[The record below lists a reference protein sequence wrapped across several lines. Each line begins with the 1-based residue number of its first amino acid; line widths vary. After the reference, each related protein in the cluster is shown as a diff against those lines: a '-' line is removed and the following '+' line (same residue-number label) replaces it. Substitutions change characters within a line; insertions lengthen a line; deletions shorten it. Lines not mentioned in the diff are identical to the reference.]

1 MTANGTSSDVF
12 VVKYNSS
19 GVFQWAAR
27 GGVANSG
34 DNSSGG
40 HGQICTDGT
49 NVYVAGSFSA
59 AGSATFTPAAGGC
72 TTCSPS
78 PANSQGFVGK
88 LDCAGGQWQWIQPWG
103 TAAQNQGHSV
113 CVDASGNVYVSGE
126 ANGNFTLGPSSIST
140 VDAQAFFGK
149 LNAAGVWQWAVTGG
163 GTGSDASAGGSI
175 SYNANLGRLTAT
187 GSYNSVTVSFG
198 SFGIPNT
205 TGSTDMFLVELNP
218 ATGAFLSAFGFGSA
232 AGADEISGNC
242 YDPNTHDI
250 FICGQMSG
258 AVSTLPGIGTLNQA
272 NASNDIFVAR
282 YTPNATPTSGTF
294 TWAKSY
300 GLSGIDRA
308 YDISANAI
316 GQINFC
322 GYFTGPGTID
332 FGAGSST
339 QVTSSNTTQEI
350 FVAEVQA
357 SSGAGVFVI
366 QATDNG
372 TGGVDQ
378 ARGICTRQN
387 GIGTIWATG
396 EFTAGGAVTFTP
408 TAQSNSLSLS
418 SAGTTDIWVG
428 KVFAV
433 PPLVATQSQVNLT
446 CNGVCTGSATVV
458 ASGGVAPYTY
468 SWSPS
473 GGSGA
478 TASNLCAINYTC
490 TITDALSTSITKTFS
505 ITQPTAITSSIVS
518 QTNVACNGGSNGAAT
533 ITASGGTGTL
543 TYNWTPGNPTGDGTV
558 SVSGLNATQI
568 WTCTITDANTCTHT
582 QTVNITQPTAIV
594 VTPIS
599 QTNVA
604 CFGGSNGAA
613 QVSAS
618 GGTGTLTYNWTPG
631 NPPGDGTG
639 SVTGLTAQ
647 VYTVTVTDANS
658 CTATRTFN
666 ITQPASPVSGTT
678 VVTNVSCF
686 GGSNGAIN
694 LTPTGGT
701 PGYTYNWLPSGPTT
715 QNRTGLAA
723 GTYSVQITDANGCT
737 GTVTATVTQPTS
749 PVSGTTVVTNV
760 ACFGGNTG
768 AINLTPTGGTGP
780 YTENWL
786 PSGPTTEDRTNLVA
800 GTYSV
805 QITDVNGCTGTVTAT
820 VTQPTS
826 PVSGT
831 TVVTNVACFGGN
843 TGAINLTPTGGTGP
857 YTENWLPSGPTTE
870 DRVSLVAGT
879 YSVQITDVNG
889 CTGTVTATVTQPT
902 SPVSGTTVVT
912 NVACFGGNTGAI
924 NLTPTGGTGPYTE
937 NWLPSGPTTED
948 RTNLVAGTY
957 SVQITDVNGCTGT
970 VTATVTQPTSPVSGT
985 TVVTNVACFG
995 GNTGAINLTPTGGTG
1010 PYTENWLPSGPT
1022 TEDRTNLVAG
1032 TYSVQITD
1040 ANGCTGTVTAT
1051 VTQPT
1056 SPVSGTT
1063 VVTNVA
1069 CFGGNTGAINL
1080 TPTGGTG
1087 PYTENWLPSGPTTE
1101 DRTNLVAGT
1110 YSVQITDVNGC
1121 TGTVTATVT
1130 QPTSPV
1136 SGTTVVTN
1144 VACFGGNTG
1153 AINLTPT
1160 GGTGPYTENW
1170 LPSGPT
1176 TEDRTN
1182 LVAGTYSVQIT
1193 DVNGCTGTV
1202 TATVTQPTSPVSGT
1216 TVVTNVAC
1224 FGGNT
1229 GAINLTPTGGTGPYT
1244 ENWLPSGPTT
1254 EDRVSLAAGTYSVQI
1269 TDANGCTG
1277 TVTATVT
1284 QPTSPVSGTTVVTN
1298 VSCFGGSNGAITLTP
1313 TGGTPG
1319 YTYNWLPSGPT
1330 TQNRTGLA
1338 AGTYSVQITDAN
1350 GCTGTVTATVTQPTS
1365 PVSGTTVVTNVSC
1378 FGGSNGAITLTP
1390 TGGTPGYTYNWLPSG
1405 PTTQNRTGLAAGT
1418 YSVQITDANGC
1429 TGTVTTTVTQ
1439 PTSPVSGTTVVTNV
1453 SCFGGSNGA
1462 ITLTPT
1468 GGAPGYTYNW
1478 LPSGPTTQNRTG
1490 LAAGTYSVQ
1499 ITDANGCTGTVTTTV
1514 TQPTSPV
1521 SGTTVV
1527 TNVSCFGGS
1536 NGAITLTPTGG
1547 TPGYTY
1553 NWLPSGPTTQNRTGL
1568 AAGTYSVQITDANG
1582 CTGTVTATV
1591 TQPPVLTVSITVTN
1605 VNCNSASTGSL
1616 TAVPS
1621 GGSPAYSYFW
1631 NPGNFTTQTINN
1643 LSVGCYTVIVTD
1655 SHGCTAVTASCI
1667 TQPTAISVT
1676 AVSQTNISCNGG
1688 SNGAASVSASGGT
1701 GTLTYDWTPGNPTGD
1716 GTNSVSGLTA
1726 GNWTCT
1732 VTDANGCIGTQ
1743 TFNIT
1748 QPPVITVAASSQ
1760 TNISCN
1766 GGSNGTATVAAS
1778 GGTGTLAYNWT
1789 PGNPAGDGTNSVSG
1803 LTAGSWTCT
1812 VTDANSC
1819 TSSQSFTITE
1829 PAVLSAST
1837 MQTNVSCNGG
1847 NNGDAMVMV
1856 SGGTPGYS
1864 YSWTPTGGNGAMAT
1878 GLMAGSYT
1886 CIITDAN
1893 SCTTSQTFS
1902 ITEPPALTSMD
1913 MQTNISCN
1921 GGNNGD
1927 AMVMV
1932 MGGAGS
1938 YTYSWSPVAGNTDMI
1953 TNLTAGNYSCMITDG
1968 NGCSITETF
1977 TITEPFALSSTDTQT
1992 DVSCNGG
1999 NNGDAMVM
2007 ISGGTIPYSYSWS
2020 PSGGNGSMAMGLTAG
2035 NYSCLVTDNNGCTLT
2050 ETFSITEPAALSF
2063 TTTQT
2068 NVSCN
2073 GGTNGDATVSV
2084 SGGTGAYTYTWL
2096 PSGGTNATETNLAAG
2111 NYSCTIMDANSCQV
2125 TATFTITEPTA
2136 LSAVVDAAVNP
2147 SSCGAS
2153 DGSISITVSGGTPAY
2168 NYSWSNSTTA
2178 EDVTGIPAGGY
2189 TCTITDGN
2197 GCTTSISASVND
2209 PNAPTVTVSI
2219 DTTLCSTA
2227 GLYTLIDGSPAG
2239 GTWSG
2244 SFVSGNTFN
2253 PSAAGVGSYLL
2264 TYSYTDINGCT
2275 GLASDTM
2282 LVDACLGFSSNEN
2295 QGWTVFPNPTNGLL
2309 TITPAII
2316 NGEKMLVEIY
2326 GVDGQLVLSQNR
2338 TQEILDLDLQKQ
2350 PVGIY
2355 FIRITTTQRSEVY
2368 RIVKM

>member
-1 MTANGTSSDVF
+1 MKTNLYVSFSSSFTRLVIFAFVLFSGASLNAQVIGWDHPNSPPPYGLFSVGGAAAGVEVGRSICVDASGNIYVYGTFAGTDDFDPSGSTNTMTANGTSSDVF

-187 GSYNSVTVSFG
+187 GSYNSLTVSFG

-357 SSGAGVFVI
+357 SSGAGVFAI

-558 SVSGLNATQI
+558 SVSGLNATQT

-870 DRVSLVAGT
+870 DR
-879 YSVQITDVNG
+879 
-889 CTGTVTATVTQPT
+889 
-902 SPVSGTTVVT
+902 
-912 NVACFGGNTGAI
+912 
-924 NLTPTGGTGPYTE
+924 
-937 NWLPSGPTTED
+937 
-948 RTNLVAGTY
+948 
-957 SVQITDVNGCTGT
+957 
-970 VTATVTQPTSPVSGT
+970 
-985 TVVTNVACFG
+985 
-995 GNTGAINLTPTGGTG
+995 
-1010 PYTENWLPSGPT
+1010 
-1022 TEDRTNLVAG
+1022 
-1032 TYSVQITD
+1032 
-1040 ANGCTGTVTAT
+1040 
-1051 VTQPT
+1051 
-1056 SPVSGTT
+1056 
-1063 VVTNVA
+1063 
-1069 CFGGNTGAINL
+1069 
-1080 TPTGGTG
+1080 
-1087 PYTENWLPSGPTTE
+1087 
-1101 DRTNLVAGT
+1101 TNLVAGT

-1193 DVNGCTGTV
+1193 DV
-1202 TATVTQPTSPVSGT
+1202 
-1216 TVVTNVAC
+1216 
-1224 FGGNT
+1224 
-1229 GAINLTPTGGTGPYT
+1229 
-1244 ENWLPSGPTT
+1244 
-1254 EDRVSLAAGTYSVQI
+1254 
-1269 TDANGCTG
+1269 NGCTG

-1390 TGGTPGYTYNWLPSG
+1390 TGG
-1405 PTTQNRTGLAAGT
+1405 
-1418 YSVQITDANGC
+1418 
-1429 TGTVTTTVTQ
+1429 
-1439 PTSPVSGTTVVTNV
+1439 
-1453 SCFGGSNGA
+1453 
-1462 ITLTPT
+1462 
-1468 GGAPGYTYNW
+1468 APGYTYNW

-1527 TNVSCFGGS
+1527 TNVPCFGGS

-1568 AAGTYSVQITDANG
+1568 SAGTYSVQITDANG

-1655 SHGCTAVTASCI
+1655 SHGCTAATASCI

-1932 MGGAGS
+1932 MGGTGA

-2050 ETFSITEPAALSF
+2050 ETFSIIEPAALSF

-2084 SGGTGAYTYTWL
+2084 SGGTGAYTYAWL

-2136 LSAVVDAAVNP
+2136 LSAMVDAAVNP

-2209 PNAPTVTVSI
+2209 PNAPAVTVSI

-2244 SFVSGNTFN
+2244 SFVGGNTFN